1 MTHSGLRS
9 GAARGAA
16 CLLLI
21 AAFLLLAP
29 ESAYAH
35 AKLLRSE
42 PKAKAKL
49 PQPPKVVELWFSE
62 ELEAGFNTVEVKDS
76 KGDRF
81 DRGEVTLGEGGKK
94 ARVELQDLPAG
105 TYTVEWKALSSDEHT
120 LKGKFTF
127 SVEASGAPEAAEAT
141 PQPSPPDGGQQQ
153 TTPAQP
159 GGQVEAPAA
168 GAAGEEGSPINAS
181 DSLVRWLGYLAMM
194 TLLGGF
200 ASRLF
205 VLGPALRE
213 AHGDGPE
220 AAGRAASAASGRS
233 VLIFW
238 ASIAALI
245 LSLLP
250 ALVFQSAAV
259 HGVGLAEA
267 LTPSRLG
274 GVIANTGYGKSWV
287 VQAAGAALL
296 AVVVALLGR
305 AVRRDPAGEHKGL
318 WWAGLAASALLMLGP
333 SLTGHA
339 ALAAKHFPLATV
351 SDWLHLVAGGAWVG
365 GLFHLALTLPTALG
379 RLDAGRRT
387 RALGRV
393 IALFTRVALPSVALL
408 SLAGV
413 YNAYTHL
420 GSLRALWAT
429 PYGWTLSAKVLLVIA
444 MLVLGAI
451 NGFRFG
457 PRARRL
463 NGGGGEAGR
472 ADVERGFGR
481 SVKIEAALGV
491 LVLLV
496 TAFLV
501 FVTPGRNHPAMGD
514 GGGGEPPPMTRA
526 K

>member
-1 MTHSGLRS
+1 MTLSAIRS
-9 GAARGAA
+9 GAALVLPLLVFLAA
-16 CLLLI
+16 LLV
-21 AAFLLLAP
+21 AP
-29 ESAYAH
+29 QAVSAH

-42 PKAKAKL
+42 PKAKSRL
-49 PQPPKVVELWFSE
+49 PRPPKAVELWFNE
-62 ELEAGFNTVEVKDS
+62 ELEAGFNTVEVKDAR
-76 KGDRF
+76 GDRF

-94 ARVELQDLPAG
+94 VRVELQDLPAG

-127 SVEASGAPEAAEAT
+127 TVEASGAPGAEEAV

-153 TTPAQP
+153 TTPAQA

-181 DSLVRWLGYLAMM
+181 DSIVRWLGYLAMM

-213 AHGDGPE
+213 ARGDGPE

-233 VLIFW
+233 VLLFR

-245 LSLLP
+245 LSILP
-250 ALVFQSAAV
+250 ALIFQSAAV

-267 LTPSRLG
+267 FAPSRLG
-274 GVIANTGYGKSWV
+274 GVITNTGYGKSWL
-287 VQAAGAALL
+287 VQAAGSAVLV
-296 AVVVALLGR
+296 VVVALLGR

-339 ALAAKHFPLATV
+339 AAAAKHFRLATV

-365 GLFHLALTLPTALG
+365 GLFHLALTLPPALG
-379 RLDAGRRT
+379 RLDGGRRT

-393 IALFTRVALPSVALL
+393 ISLFTRVALSSVAIL

-429 PYGWTLSAKVLLVIA
+429 PYGWTLSAKVLLVLA
-444 MLVLGAI
+444 MLVLGAM

-463 NGGGGEAGR
+463 TGGGGGEAGR

-501 FVTPGRNHPAMGD
+501 FITPGRNHPAMD
-514 GGGGEPPPMTRA
+514 ATGGGQSPPVTQS